1 MALDLSKVKNRLE
14 SLKTN
19 NTKAKHMWKPNKG
32 KNVIRIIPYKFQ
44 VDNPFVELLFHYGIN
59 QKTYLSPSTFN
70 RPDPIVELA
79 NKLKSTGDKEEWK
92 EGRKLEPKMRVYVPI
107 LVRGAEQEGVKYWGM
122 GKQVYQE
129 ILSIIADPDYGDITD
144 VRQGRDLVV
153 EFKPPEE
160 TGKTWG
166 ETTVRCKPNQSVAF
180 DPSDAVVKDAVK
192 NQVDILTFWPE
203 LSYDELAK
211 VMDEWLN
218 APADGSTE
226 GTAGAVPTD
235 DDDETPAP
243 QKSPIAAAKAAAAA
257 AKAAT
262 STQPATT
269 TPATPPSATIEASA
283 TPAAKPTAQAVADE
297 FDELFSKS

>member
-1 MALDLSKVKNRLE
+1 MCALDLSKVKSRLE

-44 VDNPFVELLFHYGIN
+44 PDNPFVELLFHYAIN
-59 QKTYLSPSTFN
+59 QKTYLSPATFN
-70 RPDPIVELA
+70 RPDPIVELS
-79 NKLKSTGDKEEWK
+79 NKLKKTGDKEEWK

-129 ILSIIADPDYGDITD
+129 ILSITSDPDYGDITD
-144 VRQGRDLVV
+144 VRAGRDLVV
-153 EFKPPEE
+153 EYKTPEE
-160 TGKTWG
+160 TGKAWG
-166 ETTVRCKPNQSVAF
+166 ESTIRCKPNQTAAF
-180 DPSDAVVKDAVK
+180 DPADAIVKEAVK

-203 LSYDELAK
+203 LSYEELTK

-218 APADGSTE
+218 APAEGTAD

-235 DDDETPAP
+235 DDEETPA

-257 AKAAT
+257 AKVASDAP
-262 STQPATT
+262 PA
-269 TPATPPSATIEASA
+269 PMPKSATIEATA
-283 TPAAKPTAQAVADE
+283 NPAPKPNAQAVADE
-297 FDELFSKS
+297 FDDLFNSKS

>member
-14 SLKTN
+14 SLKNT

-32 KNVIRIIPYKFQ
+32 KNVIRIIPYNVQ
-44 VDNPFVELLFHYGIN
+44 ADNPFVELLFHYGIN

-70 RPDPIVELA
+70 RPDPIVELS
-79 NKLKSTGDKEEWK
+79 NKLKKTGDKEEWK

-144 VRQGRDLVV
+144 VRNGRDLVV

-166 ETTVRCKPNQSVAF
+166 ETTIRCKPNQSVAF
-180 DPSDAVVKDAVK
+180 DPSDAVVKEAVK
-192 NQVDILTFWPE
+192 NQTDILTFWPE
-203 LSYDELAK
+203 LSYDELTK

-218 APADGSTE
+218 APTEGSTD
-226 GTAGAVPTD
+226 GAAGSVPS
-235 DDDETPAP
+235 DDEDEQPT
-243 QKSPIAAAKAAAAA
+243 KSPIAAAKAAAAA
-257 AKAAT
+257 AKVV
-262 STQPATT
+262 
-269 TPATPPSATIEASA
+269 TPAAAPASATIEASA
-283 TPAAKPTAQAVADE
+283 APAPKPNAQAVADE
-297 FDELFSKS
+297 FDELFSSKS